1 MEWQLVVGVSSVC
14 FRSTDFTEEGIKVIL
29 KYSKKTLFSLPLHV
43 PGFSTERDE
52 DSGVGSATDQRRSI
66 LLQGPVKS

>member
-52 DSGVGSATDQRRSI
+52 DSDVGSAIDNHRSV
-66 LLQGPVKS
+66 LLQEPAKS